1 MTNGLKLL
9 VIGCGCFFGGVLR
22 YACEVVSDLWIKPPF
37 ADPLAVLIVNA
48 VGCFIIGLFTGWA
61 LKKNCTQGLAHDNY
75 YRFLWRSNNFF
86 ILCSGNYSIVYG
98 RSYLGW
104 NFLYFS
110 RYDFRI
116 ICGLR
121 WSFPSNGKGLW
132 RGVVEIG

>member
-61 LKKNCTQGLAHDNY
+61 LKKLYPRIGTQ
-75 YRFLWRSNNFF
+75 
-86 ILCSGNYSIVYG
+86 
-98 RSYLGW
+98 
-104 NFLYFS
+104 
-110 RYDFRI
+110 
-116 ICGLR
+116 
-121 WSFPSNGKGLW
+121 
-132 RGVVEIG
+132 

>member
-61 LKKNCTQGLAHDNY
+61 LKK
-75 YRFLWRSNNFF
+75 
-86 ILCSGNYSIVYG
+86 IVPKD
-98 RSYLGW
+98 W
-104 NFLYFS
+104 HT
-110 RYDFRI
+110 I
-116 ICGLR
+116 IR
-121 WSFPSNGKGLW
+121 
-132 RGVVEIG
+132 